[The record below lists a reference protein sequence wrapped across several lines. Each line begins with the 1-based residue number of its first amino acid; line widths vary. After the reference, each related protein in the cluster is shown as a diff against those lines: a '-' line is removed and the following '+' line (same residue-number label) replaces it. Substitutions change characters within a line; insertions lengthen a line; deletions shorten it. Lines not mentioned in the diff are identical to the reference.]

1 MKQLFFV
8 AMDIKINVLH
18 HLWRL
23 ADRECLVLSSH
34 AIPPTFC
41 GSLHPSPV
49 VGSSSRSTWT
59 VIHFLI

>member
-8 AMDIKINVLH
+8 VMGIKLNVPH

-23 ADRECLVLSSH
+23 ADKECLVLSSH
-34 AIPPTFC
+34 AISPTFC
-41 GSLHPSPV
+41 GLLPPSPV